1 MHPRPLPPSGE
12 EPEPTGVPQ
21 ERDYLVPPIRL
32 PPTALG
38 AGTSGGSEGDRQRYV
53 VETQL
58 SHSTVCVTDMLAGEQ
73 HLASWARSRTVAA
86 WRHGDAS
93 SIRRQIWRPSC
104 RARAR
109 LPWLASRARPT
120 PRRRRITFRS
130 CSSGGGTAS
139 SG

>member
-58 SHSTVCVTDMLAGEQ
+58 SHSTVCVTYV
-73 HLASWARSRTVAA
+73 ARDLERVD
-86 WRHGDAS
+86 RVV
-93 SIRRQIWRPSC
+93 IKVVRPE
-104 RARAR
+104 RV
-109 LPWLASRARPT
+109 
-120 PRRRRITFRS
+120 
-130 CSSGGGTAS
+130 TAS
-139 SG
+139 TADHFGRRAQDRKSVV